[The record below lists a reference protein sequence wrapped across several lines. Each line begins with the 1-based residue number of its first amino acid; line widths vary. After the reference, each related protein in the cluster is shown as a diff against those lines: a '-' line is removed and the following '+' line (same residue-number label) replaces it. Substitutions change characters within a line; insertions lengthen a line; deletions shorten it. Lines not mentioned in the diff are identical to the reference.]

1 MSYVSLYERVKG
13 HIMFEIEKIKKLNET
28 EYQIYNFLMAHVA
41 DVSKMTIRELAQM
54 THVSAATIVR
64 FCRHL
69 GFAGF
74 SELKFHMMQASEF
87 EPSIESYYANF
98 LELNSFLKGL
108 TGTKFQK
115 KLSQACQII
124 ESCDY
129 SVFMGIGTS
138 GALDKYGYR
147 YFNNVG
153 IQSSVITDPY
163 FPIVGNGYKNACM
176 IVLSVSG
183 ETEEIIEQLAK
194 LKKNCVKIISIT
206 NDEEGTIS
214 KMSDLNFSYYMI
226 DEFASTKSIKLTT
239 QLPVLALIEILAHH
253 VKITK

>member
-1 MSYVSLYERVKG
+1 
-13 HIMFEIEKIKKLNET
+13 MFEIEKIKKLNET
-28 EYQIYNFLMAHVA
+28 EFQIYNFLMDHVA
-41 DVSKMTIRELAQM
+41 EVSKMTIRELAQM

-74 SELKFHMMQASEF
+74 SELKFHMTHSNEF
-87 EPSIESYYANF
+87 EPSLESYYANF

-108 TGTKFQK
+108 TGETFQR
-115 KLSQACQII
+115 KLAQACQMI
-124 ESCDY
+124 EDSAY
-129 SVFMGIGTS
+129 TVFMGAGTS
-138 GALDKYGYR
+138 GALAKYGYR
-147 YFNNVG
+147 YFNSVG
-153 IQSSVITDPY
+153 IQAIAITDPY

-183 ETEEIIEQLAK
+183 ETEEIIEQLEQ

-206 NDEEGTIS
+206 NDENTTIS

-226 DEFASTKSIKLTT
+226 DEFASTKAINLTT

-253 VKITK
+253 VKMTK